1 MSEHTLQAN
10 MVRVLRM
17 HGLVTIGCDVMSGLM
32 FLGKDQRKRIC
43 FIEHHKA
50 IGATVGQ
57 PDIVVLLP
65 DGFVLFVE
73 VKNGKVGSQSKEQ
86 KAFQERI
93 TKMGHTYVVWR
104 KVEDAIEFTKGLKGI
119 YGRH

>member
-17 HGLVTIGCDVMSGLM
+17 HGLVTIDGDVMSALRY
-32 FLGKDQRKRIC
+32 LSNNDKRRML
-43 FIEHHKA
+43 FINQHRNM
-50 IGATVGQ
+50 GYTVGQ
-57 PDIVVLLP
+57 PDLIVLLP

-73 VKNGKVGSQSKEQ
+73 VKNGKAGSQSKEQ